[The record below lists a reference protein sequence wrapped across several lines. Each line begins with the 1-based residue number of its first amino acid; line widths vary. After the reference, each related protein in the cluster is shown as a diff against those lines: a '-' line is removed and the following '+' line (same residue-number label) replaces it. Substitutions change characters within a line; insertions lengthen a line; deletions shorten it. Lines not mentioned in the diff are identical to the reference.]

1 MSLKMIP
8 GAGKSGTSRRVAD
21 RRSIRGAVIRAN
33 LSPSFRYRSMRKS
46 DGKPAASKL
55 VYSRRTTAVTVEW
68 RHYRR
73 TPSSAASAAA
83 SAAAS
88 PRRGS

>member
-1 MSLKMIP
+1 
-8 GAGKSGTSRRVAD
+8 
-21 RRSIRGAVIRAN
+21 
-33 LSPSFRYRSMRKS
+33 MRKS

-73 TPSSAASAAA
+73 TPSSVASAAA